1 MLSLGLMVVDHRY
14 HHLEA
19 LRSWL
24 SVATYPLPLLADL
37 PVTGTRWLS
46 AVFATRSSLKQEN
59 ARLREENLKLL
70 ARQQKLDAIQA
81 ENARLRD
88 LLDSSFKVSDRVLI
102 AELSS
107 VDLDP
112 YKQQVVIDK
121 GSLSGVFEGQPVLD
135 AEAVMGQVVHVT
147 PYTATVLLVTDASH
161 AIPVQVLRNGLRSI
175 AVGTGQINQLEL
187 PYLPNDSDIQADDLL
202 VTSGLGGKFPP
213 GYPVARVAQVLRA
226 PDLPFAEVI
235 AEPLAHLDRTREV
248 LLVWTVDPL
257 PRPAAAAAPA
267 VGEEQA
273 P

>member
-1 MLSLGLMVVDHRY
+1 MVIDHRY
-14 HHLEA
+14 HHLET

-24 SVATYPLPLLADL
+24 SVATYPLLVLADL
-37 PVTGTRWLS
+37 PLSSKRWFT
-46 AVFATRSSLKQEN
+46 AVFATRTRLAQEN
-59 ARLREENLKLL
+59 AQLRDENLKLL
-70 ARQQKLDAIQA
+70 AKQQKLNAIEA

-102 AELSS
+102 AELYA

-112 YKQQVVIDK
+112 YTQQVVIDK

-147 PYTATVLLVTDASH
+147 PYTATVLLVTDANH
-161 AIPVQVLRNGLRSI
+161 AMPVQVLRNGLRTI
-175 AVGTGQINQLEL
+175 AVGTGQINRLDL
-187 PYLPNDSDIQADDLL
+187 PYLPNDSDIQEEDLL

-213 GYPVARVAQVLRA
+213 GYPVARVAEVVRA
-226 PDLPFAEVI
+226 PDLPFADVI

-257 PRPAAAAAPA
+257 PHLAPMSEP
-267 VGEEQA
+267 VEGEERA